1 MSREQPLTSP
11 EAIDDVV
18 DRYAVTEA
26 QAHHVKFYAEK
37 EAEET
42 REEYAQRK
50 LNEPADLRR
59 YWSRESRM
67 NGLRKKWP
75 DELGSEL
82 ILDLE
87 EIERQSES
95 LADFDVAFRLAI
107 ECFGGVFDRL

>member
-1 MSREQPLTSP
+1 
-11 EAIDDVV
+11 
-18 DRYAVTEA
+18 
-26 QAHHVKFYAEK
+26 
-37 EAEET
+37 
-42 REEYAQRK
+42 
-50 LNEPADLRR
+50 
-59 YWSRESRM
+59 M

-95 LADFDVAFRLAI
+95 LADFDVAFKLAI